1 MKPSLWSGSLLVA
14 GTTIGGGMLALPVLT
29 SLGGFGPS
37 LVIYLLCWLFMAMT
51 GLLLMELV
59 LFYGAG
65 SNLITLAEKT
75 LGTPGKIVTW
85 VLYLYLF
92 YCLTIAYMVGCGNLM
107 NSFFLNGTS
116 NFWGT
121 ILFTALFAPIVW
133 GGAKWVGPINSYM
146 MVALMG
152 LYLGFVFLGLPH
164 INTELLSRREWS
176 LSLIALPIAFTSFA
190 YQGII
195 PTLVTYL
202 QSDEKKI
209 RQSILIGSFIPLVTY
224 VIWQGLILGIIPVE
238 GPNGLKQALENGDN
252 AIIPLKHFIDNP
264 WVVLIGQGFAFFALL
279 TSFFGVTLGLK
290 DFLAD
295 GLKIEKTKLG
305 RLYLSLFVFLPPL
318 IFALIYPHVFLIALD
333 YAGGYGCALLLGLFP
348 ILMVFQKRYIAQ
360 HLQYQQLRG
369 GKTLLALL
377 LLFVLFEIFIEI
389 ST

>member
-29 SLGGFGPS
+29 SLGGFVPS
-37 LVIYLLCWLFMAMT
+37 LFIYLLCWLFMSAT

-59 LFYGAG
+59 LNFGSG

-75 LGTPGKIVTW
+75 LGWPGKIITW
-85 VLYLYLF
+85 FLYLYLF

-107 NSFFLNGTS
+107 NSFFLGGTS

-121 ILFTALFAPIVW
+121 LLFTALFAPIVW
-133 GGAKWVGPINSYM
+133 GGARWVSPINSWMM
-146 MVALMG
+146 MVLMG
-152 LYLGFVFLGLPH
+152 LYLAFVFLGLPH
-164 INTELLSRREWS
+164 IDLNLLSRKEWS
-176 LSLIALPIAFTSFA
+176 FSLIALPIAFTSFA

-202 QSDEKKI
+202 ESDEKKI
-209 RQSILIGSFIPLVTY
+209 RHSILLGSFIPLITY

-238 GPNGLKQALENGDN
+238 GPNGLREALENGDN
-252 AIIPLKHFIDNP
+252 AIIPLKYFINNP
-264 WVVLIGQGFAFFALL
+264 WVVLIGQGFAFLALL

-305 RLYLSLFVFLPPL
+305 RLYLSIIVFLPPL

-333 YAGGYGCALLLGLFP
+333 WAGGYGCALLLGLMP
-348 ILMVFQKRYIAQ
+348 ILMVFQKRYVAKN
-360 HLQYQQLRG
+360 LNYQQLGG
-369 GKTLLALL
+369 GKLALL
-377 LLFVLFEIFIEI
+377 FLFIFVLFEILVEV
-389 ST
+389 TT